1 MGKNDDKYYGGSSE
15 FVEAAYFDAGENKDN
30 LYFPN

>member
-1 MGKNDDKYYGGSSE
+1 MGKNDDKYYEGSSE
-15 FVEAAYFDAGENKDN
+15 FVEAAYFDAGENKNN

>member
-15 FVEAAYFDAGENKDN
+15 FVEVAYFNAEKNKNN
-30 LYFPN
+30 LYFQN